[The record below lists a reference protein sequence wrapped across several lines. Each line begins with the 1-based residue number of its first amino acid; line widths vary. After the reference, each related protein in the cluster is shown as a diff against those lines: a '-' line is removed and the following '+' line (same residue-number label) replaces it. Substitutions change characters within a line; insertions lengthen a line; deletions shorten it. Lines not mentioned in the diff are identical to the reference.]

1 MDVPTRCFGGGGES
15 VSVESDPVAFETEP
29 AARPPRTELGF
40 TAVAAVAA
48 GSSKGPTTAVSAA
61 TTGCV
66 DACTSVS
73 SDRPGGCLELE
84 HEALKKPKEMKEP
97 HAFCCCLEFGLEALK
112 RPKELREPYSSCPD
126 ILLFA

>member
-1 MDVPTRCFGGGGES
+1 
-15 VSVESDPVAFETEP
+15 
-29 AARPPRTELGF
+29 
-40 TAVAAVAA
+40 
-48 GSSKGPTTAVSAA
+48 
-61 TTGCV
+61 
-66 DACTSVS
+66 
-73 SDRPGGCLELE
+73 LELE